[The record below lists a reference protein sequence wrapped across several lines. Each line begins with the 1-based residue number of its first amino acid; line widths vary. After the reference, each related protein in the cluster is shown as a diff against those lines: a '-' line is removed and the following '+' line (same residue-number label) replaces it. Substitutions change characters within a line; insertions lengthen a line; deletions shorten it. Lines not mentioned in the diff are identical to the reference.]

1 MHCVNEASVR
11 IYPDAHVRSSNSFPA
26 ESRTNPHVLRSSLTP
41 TNASVLYKSTCTRC
55 PMLRLS
61 PSKDQK
67 KSARIYYSKSRS
79 DELKIELVRGAAV
92 FQYKFTF
99 IYFYYF
105 YLEFLF
111 LVPLFHPPVPSAARS
126 SFSRRPASTRYTQFC
141 SSAPT
146 GSRNS
151 IGQFFFF
158 SSVRIHRVRGRE
170 RRVRRCN
177 AFHER
182 RRFSLSIDSRRSL
195 SVGIPIREPV
205 LPVCLL
211 CQGAPNGGLYICI
224 EVYVFIGI
232 EEVFARKPRSQPE
245 WVLHISYFDNAG
257 SEPGRRRENYW
268 PKIDRGYCNIAVDY
282 GRDGRYLFSCD
293 CQLFDKIFSSSPYKK
308 IRLS

>member
-105 YLEFLF
+105 YLEFFFSFLF
-111 LVPLFHPPVPSAARS
+111 STLPFHLPHAHPSLVVPPVLDTLSFVRPLRRAR
-126 SFSRRPASTRYTQFC
+126 
-141 SSAPT
+141 
-146 GSRNS
+146 
-151 IGQFFFF
+151 
-158 SSVRIHRVRGRE
+158 
-170 RRVRRCN
+170 
-177 AFHER
+177 
-182 RRFSLSIDSRRSL
+182 
-195 SVGIPIREPV
+195 GI
-205 LPVCLL
+205 
-211 CQGAPNGGLYICI
+211 Q
-224 EVYVFIGI
+224 
-232 EEVFARKPRSQPE
+232 S
-245 WVLHISYFDNAG
+245 DN
-257 SEPGRRRENYW
+257 
-268 PKIDRGYCNIAVDY
+268 
-282 GRDGRYLFSCD
+282 
-293 CQLFDKIFSSSPYKK
+293 FSSSPPSEFTGFEDARDEYVAAMLFTNAVVFRCRS
-308 IRLS
+308 ILGAR